1 MSTFS
6 QYKSNLGFLLHIIFE
21 LPACIQFFI
30 LPSRQLG
37 IYTPH
42 AHALMRQYAVLLFSS
57 VLISGVF
64 VTRPPSEVSA
74 HCAGALAVYHVAPA
88 LRSIVRLQRQIR
100 SKQAVVISEAMLFL
114 VVHSLCGAFLFDH
127 FWTAIQVP

>member
-1 MSTFS
+1 MSTILH
-6 QYKSNLGFLLHIIFE
+6 YTSNLGFLLHIIFE
-21 LPACIQFFI
+21 LPACIQFFM

-57 VLISGVF
+57 VLIAGIF

-74 HCAGALAVYHVAPA
+74 QCAGALATYHVAPA
-88 LRSIVRLQRQIR
+88 LRSIARLQRQIQ
-100 SKQAVVISEAMLFL
+100 SKQAVLISEAMLFL
-114 VVHSLCGAFLFDH
+114 VVHSVCGVFLFDH
-127 FWTAIQVP
+127 IWTAIQVP